1 MMPVVNTVHEK
12 RSKRVFCLEVSLF
25 YEQRKKDRPRDRQ
38 TWRQRKRETDRQR
51 KGSRERVSFR
61 EKKEKQLIMTER
73 HHYLD
78 HTEGSQ
84 QTNYPLINH
93 FYAVFWLSY
102 FVDYIARFIESLI
115 LPQFHSLNPES

>member
-1 MMPVVNTVHEK
+1 MPVVNTVHEK
-12 RSKRVFCLEVSLF
+12 WSKRVFCLEVSLF
-25 YEQRKKDRPRDRQ
+25 YEQRKTDKEIDRHGDRE
-38 TWRQRKRETDRQR
+38 RERERDRQR
-51 KGSRERVSFR
+51 KGSRERVSFW
-61 EKKEKQLIMTER
+61 EKKERQLIMTER
-73 HHYLD
+73 RHYLD